1 MSEVME
7 KMGISEVDT
16 TGPKTEKYLT
26 QCLVEEGRQLEAP
39 TDYIIL
45 R

>member
-1 MSEVME
+1 MVKVME
-7 KMGISEVDT
+7 EMGVASVDS
-16 TGPKTEKYLT
+16 TGPKAEACLIRR
-26 QCLVEEGRQLEAP
+26 LVEEGGQLEAP

>member
-7 KMGISEVDT
+7 QMGISEVDT
-16 TGPKTEKYLT
+16 TGPKAEEYLK
-26 QCLVEEGRQLEAP
+26 QRLVEEGGQLEAP

>member
-7 KMGISEVDT
+7 QMGISKVDM
-16 TGPKTEKYLT
+16 TGPKAENYLM
-26 QCLVEEGRQLEAP
+26 QRLVEQGGQLEAP
-39 TDYIIL
+39 TDYITL

>member
-7 KMGISEVDT
+7 QMGVSEVDT
-16 TGPKTEKYLT
+16 TGPKADQYLA
-26 QCLVEEGRQLEAP
+26 QCLVEEGSQLEAP